1 MTSRQRFFVAS
12 LLCFSVLV
20 MGTAGYMVL
29 EGYSLTDGL
38 YMTVITIST
47 VGFGEVRP
55 LGPGGRAFTSF
66 LIAAGFAVIGFLGH
80 ALGESFLE
88 RIASASSERK
98 RMKKLISELKGHYII
113 CGCGRVGIAAAEHFE
128 KSGKDFVV
136 IDSAASRKDL
146 LEARELLHLVGDAT
160 SEELLNEAR
169 IKTARG
175 LIAVLPS
182 DPDNLFITL
191 TARELNPTLHII
203 ARAEEASSERK
214 LLRAGADN
222 VISPFAT
229 AGRQIAS
236 NMLVATGDS
245 REIENV
251 CTFTLPDVTS
261 QWVLVQEGSSMAG
274 HTVETVA
281 AEMSRKIVGLR
292 RKETDSLDPHP
303 DFRIEEGDMLLVIE
317 ERQAEEEKPQGPSRM
332 RRVAVVDDNPV
343 ILGLYTRLVQRA
355 GFVPMGASDG
365 SEALGLIR
373 KEKPD
378 AVVIG
383 AKLPIINGLEVCRR
397 VRADDSLRDVRL
409 VLFTD
414 QDTPESRK
422 RAKEIGVNAYVVK
435 TADAAKL
442 IETLLNLFQP
452 SQTGENPS

>member
-1 MTSRQRFFVAS
+1 M
-12 LLCFSVLV
+12 
-20 MGTAGYMVL
+20 
-29 EGYSLTDGL
+29 
-38 YMTVITIST
+38 
-47 VGFGEVRP
+47 
-55 LGPGGRAFTSF
+55 
-66 LIAAGFAVIGFLGH
+66 
-80 ALGESFLE
+80 
-88 RIASASSERK
+88 
-98 RMKKLISELKGHYII
+98 
-113 CGCGRVGIAAAEHFE
+113 
-128 KSGKDFVV
+128 
-136 IDSAASRKDL
+136 
-146 LEARELLHLVGDAT
+146 EAREFPHLVGDAT

-251 CTFTLPDVTS
+251 CTFSLPDVTS

-303 DFRIEEGDMLLVIE
+303 DFRIEEGDMILVIE

-343 ILGLYTRLVQRA
+343 ILGLYTRLLQRA

-378 AVVIG
+378 AVVID

-422 RAKEIGVNAYVVK
+422 RAKEIGVDAYVVK